1 LREDA
6 DTASLEELETAERL
20 LDDLRADPYDPLIDW
35 MAVPDVGPEGEE
47 VEYQREDPL
56 GEGMK
61 ETHQKEMEAEVFQTG
76 DYEASATEKKLDGMR
91 RHKFLTKAIE
101 KKLPALYSQENNPDP
116 TVWAKWFHPFSNLTW
131 YATEYDPKIGMF
143 FGYVDTG
150 DYNSELGYFSRA
162 EMAETLVRGLPIE
175 RDKYF
180 RPTKLSEIKGGGVE
194 KSTVLRGEEKT
205 MDEHPLATKMR
216 EEVMAGYVKRKEVR
230 TKLNDVDYALIERM
244 GDQEIIRPDRF
255 STITWRTMPP
265 SQKNVRAEA
274 TRRIIERNYAQSVE
288 DAQVAGWKAKK
299 NHYQPDEFYFVK
311 PHDTDAGRVIMR
323 AVLVRNEDSVDWEL
337 KILSQFATDS
347 IAVQLPKHILR
358 HTKEQLLNIPVI
370 RGGPGSG
377 HRGHRG
383 RPGEVGGSLP
393 SGDSGS
399 AGRKARSPKT
409 HVQPSYDFESGDIP
423 ETDDELYDLLDEVG
437 LGDLGPDRIREP
449 KEPEPQL
456 SERLPGMSISQIASA
471 VRKDWK
477 KVNFGAKPYL
487 DAMGSLENISDNYMF
502 DSGVS
507 VVSYFLAN
515 AGTWRGDTARMVK
528 AELKKRL
535 KKGR

>member
-1 LREDA
+1 VEAEPYQR
-6 DTASLEELETAERL
+6 TAQERAMDGRRGHKFMTKKLETE
-20 LDDLRADPYDPLIDW
+20 
-35 MAVPDVGPEGEE
+35 
-47 VEYQREDPL
+47 
-56 GEGMK
+56 
-61 ETHQKEMEAEVFQTG
+61 
-76 DYEASATEKKLDGMR
+76 
-91 RHKFLTKAIE
+91 
-101 KKLPALYSQENNPDP
+101 LPPLYSQEGNDDP
-116 TVWAKWFHPFSNLTW
+116 TVYTKFFHPYATNEF
-131 YATEYDPKIGMF
+131 YATEYDPVEGIF
-143 FGYVDTG
+143 FGWI
-150 DYNSELGYFSRA
+150 NSGQPELGYFSRQELA
-162 EMAETLVRGLPIE
+162 EIDSRGLPME
-175 RDKYF
+175 RDLYF
-180 RPTKLSEIKGGGVE
+180 DPKPLSEVKETAQRQIPPDE
-194 KSTVLRGEEKT
+194 YAFRLESTLRGEEKT
-205 MDEHPLATKMR
+205 MDEHPLTTKMR
-216 EEVMAGYVKRKEVR
+216 EEVMAGYIKRKEVR
-230 TKLNDVDYALIERM
+230 TALIERM